1 MKNLFRWDNPLIQLL
16 TALADVILAQGE
28 RADPVASVKRRL
40 MEERGLSE
48 EKAYRRIATHA
59 KTNALSMEAAALD
72 LRKRMEAGR

>member
-1 MKNLFRWDNPLIQLL
+1 MAAEVGHGQAHPGGG
-16 TALADVILAQGE
+16 LADVILAQGE
-28 RADPVASVKRRL
+28 RADPVTSVKRRL

-59 KTNALSMEAAALD
+59 KANALSMEAAALD